1 MLKQAFILLI
11 AFSLAFPVTG
21 AECPA
26 SNNRCLQEACT
37 RAGGDFNENSYC
49 VKGANFDETGYA
61 QSIDVCKQ
69 MDEFCVENDGL
80 VHNMSCCGP
89 IFILLAALLLLSRG
103 DGTP

>member
-26 SNNRCLQEACT
+26 SNEKCLQQACLNS
-37 RAGGDFNENSYC
+37 GGDFNEKSYC
-49 VKGANFDETGYA
+49 VKGAKFDEPKYSQNLG
-61 QSIDVCKQ
+61 VCAQ

-80 VHNMSCCGP
+80 VRNMSCFGP
-89 IFILLAALLLLSRG
+89 VFILLAALLFSCA

>member
-11 AFSLAFPVTG
+11 AFSLAFPTTG

-26 SNNRCLQEACT
+26 SNERCLQEACT

-49 VKGANFDETGYA
+49 VKGANFDEAKYSQELSACG
-61 QSIDVCKQ
+61 QLN
-69 MDEFCVENDGL
+69 EFCIENDGL

-89 IFILLAALLLLSRG
+89 IFILLAVLLFASRA

>member
-1 MLKQAFILLI
+1 MLKQAFFMILLL
-11 AFSLAFPVTG
+11 SLAFPTTG

-26 SNNRCLQEACT
+26 SNEKCLQEACI
-37 RAGGDFNENSYC
+37 RAGGDFNEDSYC
-49 VKGANFDETGYA
+49 VKGANFDETKYS
-61 QSIDVCKQ
+61 QDLEVCKQ
-69 MDEFCVENDGL
+69 VDEFCVENDGL